1 LASAAILLIY
11 LFVVLATI
19 KLRVKKQD
27 DSEKTFK
34 VPGGLVIPSIG
45 VASIVWL
52 LTSLSKWEIL
62 SMIIFIAIISII
74 YLAMKW
80 MQNRKNKP

>member
-34 VPGGLVIPSIG
+34 VPGGLVIPFIG
-45 VASIVWL
+45 VVSIIWL
-52 LTSLSKWEIL
+52 LTSLSKREIL
-62 SMIIFIAIISII
+62 SMVIFIAVISII

-80 MQNRKNKP
+80 MQNRKNKT

>member
-1 LASAAILLIY
+1 M
-11 LFVVLATI
+11 
-19 KLRVKKQD
+19 KKQD
-27 DSEKTFK
+27 ESEKTFK
-34 VPGGLVIPSIG
+34 VPGGLVIPLIG

-62 SMIIFIAIISII
+62 STVIFIGVICVI

-80 MQNRKNKP
+80 MENRKVRL